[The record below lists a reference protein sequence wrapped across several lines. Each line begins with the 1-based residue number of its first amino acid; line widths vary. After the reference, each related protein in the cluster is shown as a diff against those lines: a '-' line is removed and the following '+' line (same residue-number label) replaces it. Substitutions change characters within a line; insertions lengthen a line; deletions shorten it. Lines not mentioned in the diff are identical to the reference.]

1 MKVNQIKQISL
12 EIFQIALGILLAS
25 IGLKAF
31 LLPNGFLDGGVTGIA
46 LLLSALLGFNISLS
60 LLVVSIPFL
69 ILGWFRLSK
78 KIVLKS
84 IISIIALASAIH
96 LEYFDP
102 ITNDKLLVAI
112 FGGICLGSG
121 IGLAIKN
128 GAVLDG
134 SEILGIFLNEK
145 LGISIGNIILVFNI
159 ILFSITA
166 ILISV
171 EIAMYSI
178 LTFLVTAKFID
189 IMIEGFDDF
198 VGLMIISK
206 KSVEIEH
213 ELILNIGVGMTIYKG
228 AKGFGKSGND
238 KEKDII
244 HTVINRIDMRRTYNL
259 IEEIDEK
266 AFIIEFHVNSIKGG
280 ILKKYFAK

>member
-228 AKGFGKSGND
+228 SKGFGKSGND
-238 KEKDII
+238 TEKDII

-259 IEEIDEK
+259 IEEIDKK

>member
-228 AKGFGKSGND
+228 SKGFGKSGND
-238 KEKDII
+238 TEKDII